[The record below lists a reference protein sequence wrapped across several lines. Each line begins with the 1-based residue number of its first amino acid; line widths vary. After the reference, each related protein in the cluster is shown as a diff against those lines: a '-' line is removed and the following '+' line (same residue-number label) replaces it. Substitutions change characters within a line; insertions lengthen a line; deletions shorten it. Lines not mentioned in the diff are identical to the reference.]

1 MIPFWKKT
9 GKHSKPQSAQK
20 RRQNA
25 KPAVPRTAQQSIPM
39 QRMFEDGTCRVKPN
53 YYTRTIQYQDINY
66 QLAQQEDKTA
76 IFEEWCSF
84 LNFFDSTI
92 KFELSFVNMA
102 TDSTEFEKSIRS
114 GNAHG
119 PAAHPQPC
127 DLQLHSVGWQ
137 QEVPGFFLFG
147 VGSAAVE

>member
-1 MIPFWKKT
+1 M
-9 GKHSKPQSAQK
+9 
-20 RRQNA
+20 
-25 KPAVPRTAQQSIPM
+25 PRTAQQSIPM

-84 LNFFDSTI
+84 LNFFDSSI

-102 TDSTEFEKSIRS
+102 TDSTEFEKSIRKLETMIYAS
-114 GNAHG
+114 EDGTSSVFTLN
-119 PAAHPQPC
+119 PALQKQLDALAAQHPEVCQRKARGETGGVTYQVRGAALAIQPVRA
-127 DLQLHSVGWQ
+127 S
-137 QEVPGFFLFG
+137 
-147 VGSAAVE
+147 